1 MCDVEDSVQYVTCR
15 TPEGVSFPATI
26 EISDASP
33 EEMRSLMVCR
43 VVLINDAMLNNGALG
58 WVKRC
63 AHIHRYSPRLCITKR
78 PHQHWFWWE
87 NIWLQR
93 QFCLFALWSDTGTIA
108 LITTEFLP
116 LNHESFRRRHWW
128 GRVLLN
134 CCHGSLKTLGWT
146 YRYRLCMHH
155 NRQTIP

>member
-58 WVKRC
+58 
-63 AHIHRYSPRLCITKR
+63 
-78 PHQHWFWWE
+78 
-87 NIWLQR
+87 
-93 QFCLFALWSDTGTIA
+93 
-108 LITTEFLP
+108 
-116 LNHESFRRRHWW
+116 
-128 GRVLLN
+128 
-134 CCHGSLKTLGWT
+134 
-146 YRYRLCMHH
+146 
-155 NRQTIP
+155 